1 MVGPWSDWGSCRRN
15 GQTCGYKY
23 GIAARSR
30 SVLEAPSPNGDRCP
44 SLTENVCCRMRMR
57 HCAGIF
63 IKFIFYGKNSYI
75 YIYSLFGIT
84 SVIFTVC
91 GLQPFYGFMPP
102 PRSGEGHIVLP

>member
-57 HCAGIF
+57 HCAGTY
-63 IKFIFYGKNSYI
+63 IFYSKDDTDI
-75 YIYSLFGIT
+75 ALIYSLLTLDIT
-84 SVIFTVC
+84 EYIRLFVVCRILTFFLLSVY
-91 GLQPFYGFMPP
+91 L
-102 PRSGEGHIVLP
+102 